1 MGCFP
6 PVQTAQAAEPCKA
19 GSIGPGLK
27 GPGRPLRASTGLPG
41 DLLYP
46 ETSEAILTAPGC
58 RSKGVPRPERE
69 HQTVKGETPYG
80 SFDVNY

>member
-27 GPGRPLRASTGLPG
+27 GPGRSLRASTGLPG
-41 DLLYP
+41 DLLP
-46 ETSEAILTAPGC
+46 RNL
-58 RSKGVPRPERE
+58 RSDPHRSGVP
-69 HQTVKGETPYG
+69 
-80 SFDVNY
+80 F